1 MESVVTR
8 FDQIS
13 NNDEIIDIYIYLT
26 KVTSFFIDSTELHI
40 LSNTLISLNQLKDK
54 KLSLLTLKGGNFL
67 VIIPASTGRSILYF
81 LG

>member
-8 FDQIS
+8 FEQIS

-40 LSNTLISLNQLKDK
+40 LSNTLISLNKLKDK
-54 KLSLLTLKGGNFL
+54 KLSLLTLKGCNFL
-67 VIIPASTGRSILYF
+67 VIIPVSTWRSRLYF

>member
-40 LSNTLISLNQLKDK
+40 LSNTLISLNKLKDK
-54 KLSLLTLKGGNFL
+54 KLSLLTLKGGNF
-67 VIIPASTGRSILYF
+67 GN
-81 LG
+81 